1 MQHGFHITFPL
12 TNPVQIFLLIL
23 LIILVTPLIFRR
35 MRIPGIAG
43 LILCGMLVGPYGL
56 NLLSGVIN
64 FSIFSTV
71 GVIYLMFL
79 AGLELDMQGLLKYRY
94 YLVFGLATFF
104 IPLVSGFFVCY
115 YWLEYPFYSA
125 LLMASMFSTH
135 TLLAYPI
142 ASRLGIN
149 KSLAVSITIGGTI
162 ITDTAVLLLLA
173 FIANLAQHKSN
184 ADLWQLSILFV
195 AFIFAILFGL
205 PWITRWFFRNYK
217 GEGSTQYLFVL
228 AMVFLAAFFSELIGI
243 EAIIGAFLA
252 GLALNRSIPES
263 SVLMGRIVFI
273 GNTLFIPFFLVSVG
287 MVVDPGVL
295 FKGWYVLYL
304 SAVLIVVALA
314 TKFLAAWVTQQVFR
328 LTAIERNVIFGLSS
342 AHAAAILA
350 VVLVGFK
357 IGLVDANVLNSTILL
372 ILVTC
377 LVSSFVTE
385 IYGRKLAVSREN
397 GKCEQA
403 NQDEKILVPVSNPE
417 NIEKLFDFASCLRDS
432 HSCEPIY
439 PLTVIPDNQ
448 MADNN
453 IKDKLDLVEK
463 VIKQSG
469 KSRNLFF
476 PSSRVDVNDVNGI
489 VSAAGEMMITKI
501 VIGWRGRQS
510 TLDYFF
516 GDTPNSL
523 LTKVDRMIIL
533 VHLNTALNAG
543 GNIVVIMPPFSEFE
557 YGFNEWVKAVN
568 TLAYNCKRMVLYVG
582 LEKSLDQ
589 LQQVL
594 NGCECHADYQV
605 KIIDCY
611 PETAEI
617 GAYLA
622 NNDLLIMLSARPR
635 TLSYLGAFDDMP
647 RKIASALPVKNFAVI
662 YPAQR
667 QIDPNILSS
676 HLEGMDL
683 SPIQENIDRYKLI
696 TGKVRRFL
704 GRKEMP

>member
-1 MQHGFHITFPL
+1 MQQTFHITFPL
-12 TNPVQIFLLIL
+12 TNSVQIFLLIL
-23 LIILVTPLIFRR
+23 LIILFTPLIFRR
-35 MRIPGIAG
+35 MRIPGIVG
-43 LILCGMLVGPYGL
+43 LILSGMLVGPYGL
-56 NLLSGVIN
+56 NLLSGTTN

-104 IPLVSGFFVCY
+104 IPLFSGFITCY

-149 KSLAVSITIGGTI
+149 KSLAVSITVGGTI

-184 ADLWQLSILFV
+184 NDLWLMSILFIV
-195 AFIFAILFGL
+195 LIFAILFGL

-217 GEGSTQYLFVL
+217 GEGSAQYLFVL

-252 GLALNRSIPES
+252 GLALNSLIPES
-263 SVLMGRIVFI
+263 SVLMNRIVFI
-273 GNTLFIPFFLVSVG
+273 GNTLFIPFFLISVG
-287 MVVDPGVL
+287 MVVDLGVL

-304 SAVLIVVALA
+304 SAVLIGVALT

-328 LTAIERNVIFGLSS
+328 LTGIERNVIFGLSS

-397 GKCEQA
+397 GKCEQT

-417 NIEKLFDFASCLRDS
+417 EIDKLFDFASCLRDCHS
-432 HSCEPIY
+432 HEPIY
-439 PLTVIPDNQ
+439 PLTVIPDKQ
-448 MADNN
+448 MTDNN
-453 IKDKLDLVEK
+453 IKDKLDIIEK

-469 KSRNLFF
+469 KNRDLFF

-501 VIGWRGRQS
+501 IIGWRGRQS

-523 LTKVDRMIIL
+523 LTKIDGLIIL
-533 VHLNTALNAG
+533 VHLDTPLNAG

-557 YGFNEWVKAVN
+557 YGFNEWVKSVN
-568 TLAYNCKRMVLYVG
+568 TLACNCKRTVLYVG
-582 LEKSLDQ
+582 QQKSIDQ

-594 NGCECHADYQV
+594 KGCECNPDYRV

-622 NNDLLIMLSARPR
+622 GNDLLIMVSARPR
-635 TLSYLGAFDDMP
+635 ALSYLGALDNLP
-647 RKIASALPVKNFAVI
+647 RKIAGALPGRNFAVI

-667 QIDPNILSS
+667 QIDPNSLSS
-676 HLEGMDL
+676 QLEGMDL
-683 SPIQENIDRYKLI
+683 SPIQENIDRFKRI
-696 TGKVRRFL
+696 SCKVRRFL
-704 GRKEMP
+704 GSKEMH